1 MSDKISYA
9 VRTAGVE
16 DVEAIVDLG
25 RRTFAA
31 TFSSDNDPVY
41 MKAYTDEAFSTEQ
54 ILAELKEPESSYL
67 LVVDG
72 DNVAGYGKIK
82 RGETPDCVKGS
93 DVAEFERIY
102 VDEPWLGKGAG
113 RFLMNALLAE
123 ARERGY
129 QSIWLGVWERNH
141 HAIQFYEKCGLAV
154 VGKKRFL
161 LGDDKQVD
169 LVMHKKIS

>member
-1 MSDKISYA
+1 MSSKISYT

-31 TFSSDNDPVY
+31 TFSSDNDPAH
-41 MKAYTDEAFSTEQ
+41 MKAYTDETFSSEK

-67 LVVDG
+67 LVMDG
-72 DNVAGYGKIK
+72 DNVAGYGRIK

-93 DVAEFERIY
+93 DVAELERIY
-102 VDEPWLGKGAG
+102 VDGPWLGKGAG
-113 RFLMNALLAE
+113 AFLMNALLTKAKKK
-123 ARERGY
+123 GY
-129 QSIWLGVWERNH
+129 ESIWLGVWEHNH
-141 HAIQFYEKCGLAV
+141 HAIQFYEKCGLAA
-154 VGKKRFL
+154 VGEKLFL

-169 LVMHKKIS
+169 LVMSRALD